1 LGEGEHALDGIE
13 TTFVL
18 RRLGC
23 AQAEH
28 RRVVSAAKQRWLA
41 VTETSRPTEL
51 TPRFHSPS
59 QAAAGP
65 VSGSPRSEELPGP
78 SYFPAGSD
86 EIRYNLIGDAVHAYL
101 AALPSLRSLDD
112 QAKETVAA
120 RCLSAFSV
128 SGLIAASA
136 IVTAGNRFAEWV
148 NTRYPGARWSTE
160 MTAAGPRRAGGR
172 WHGTVDL
179 VLASGSVVIVDH
191 KSAPIRR
198 DQCQAKAAQFTGQLA
213 AYREVLASDATP
225 VAGTW
230 IHFPLAGVMV
240 EFQ

>member
-1 LGEGEHALDGIE
+1 LNAI
-13 TTFVL
+13 
-18 RRLGC
+18 
-23 AQAEH
+23 AQP
-28 RRVVSAAKQRWLA
+28 S
-41 VTETSRPTEL
+41 EL
-51 TPRFHSPS
+51 MPRFHSPS
-59 QAAAGP
+59 QATAGP

-86 EIRYNLIGDAVHAYL
+86 EIRFNLLGDAVHAYL

-112 QAKETVAA
+112 RTKEKVAA
-120 RCLSAFSV
+120 RCLAAFSV
-128 SGLIAASA
+128 SGQMAAA
-136 IVTAGNRFAEWV
+136 NIVTAGNRFAEWV

-160 MTAAGPRRAGGR
+160 MAATGPRRAGGR

-179 VLASGSVVIVDH
+179 VLRLASGGVVIVDH

-213 AYREVLASDATP
+213 AYREVLASAATP